1 MVESVEGVW
10 VVAVLDGTRA
20 VIGKVRGVKALTDE
34 TRNQIVSSK
43 SALALDKAFD
53 FFSPLQQL
61 PPTSQEEMQ
70 RGQPRIGRVPIVMGF
85 EFTSGNCPTYVQW
98 SMLYII
104 DEMSKEDQET
114 YKTFILGAMRQETE
128 QRAARAGVVLAD
140 RVPAPPA
147 NGNGSS
153 IFMGR

>member
-20 VIGKVRGVKALTDE
+20 IIGKVKGVRELTAE
-34 TRNQIVSSK
+34 TKNQIVSSK
-43 SALALDKAFD
+43 SPLALERAFD

-70 RGQPRIGRVPIVMGF
+70 RGQPRIGRIPIVMGF

-98 SMLYII
+98 SMLYIV
-104 DEMSKEDQET
+104 DEMSRDDQET
-114 YKTFILGAMRQETE
+114 YKTFIQGAMKQETE
-128 QRAARAGVVLAD
+128 QRAARAGIVLTNRA
-140 RVPAPPA
+140 PAPPT

-153 IFMGR
+153 ILMGR